1 MCAEFDRM
9 AEACIDTA
17 FVVMEHGTPGM
28 RSAMRMVL
36 AELSLAERER
46 TPRQFRAER
55 RRYQWGYHALRTGPD
70 RERMIP
76 CTNSVHSDGG
86 YGWADDG
93 SGYCGAEGA

>member
-46 TPRQFRAER
+46 TPMQFRGER
-55 RRYQWGYHALRTGPD
+55 RQYQWGYHAL
-70 RERMIP
+70 
-76 CTNSVHSDGG
+76 C
-86 YGWADDG
+86 
-93 SGYCGAEGA
+93 AEPT